1 MNCQELQILIPDL
14 LMGDLEPSR
23 FLEVQA
29 HLAQCPACST
39 EIDGLSALWAELG
52 VMPIEQPSPDLRA
65 GFYAML
71 ARETG
76 QATSL
81 WKRGGGHWTR
91 ALSRHPNWMM
101 AAALVLA
108 VGGFGL
114 GRWVQMGPSNN
125 STLIGRDRSS
135 LDGSTELA
143 MLRSPA
149 TGQRLMGVVLITQ
162 KGSHDPSLAGPLLN
176 ILDNDSSVQVRL
188 AAVEALYLFDGS
200 PDVRS
205 RIITSLDQQ
214 TSPLVQ
220 MALADLLVG
229 LREKRA
235 NEALQRLVRDQ
246 RIQPEVRER
255 AITNLTSVQSRL

>member
-1 MNCQELQILIPDL
+1 MNCQEIQILVPDL
-14 LMGDLEPSR
+14 LMGDLEPSL
-23 FLEVQA
+23 FLEVQE
-29 HLAQCPACST
+29 HLAQCPACSG
-39 EIDGLSALWAELG
+39 EIDELSALWAELG
-52 VMPIEQPSPDLRA
+52 VLPEEQPSPALRT

-71 ARETG
+71 ARESRKQTAS
-76 QATSL
+76 QKKLPQWLKSIP
-81 WKRGGGHWTR
+81 
-91 ALSRHPNWMM
+91 RHPYWM
-101 AAALVLA
+101 AAALLMA

-114 GRWVQMGPSNN
+114 GRWVQGGLNN
-125 STLIGRDRSS
+125 NPTGIGQDGSS
-135 LDGSTELA
+135 LAVSADLS

-149 TGQRLMGVVLITQ
+149 SGQRLMGVVLITQ

-176 ILDNDSSVQVRL
+176 LLDNDASVQVRL
-188 AAVEALYLFDGS
+188 AAVEALYLFAGS

-205 RIITSLDQQ
+205 RIIASLDRQ

-255 AITNLTSVQSRL
+255 AQSNLTSLHARL